1 MAKWLTLAFNLPLY
15 QSFTYKNIEESGGS
29 LVGKRA
35 SVQLGSRNLIGF
47 IIEESDVFP
56 KDSPVGEDKI
66 KPIKRVVDKE
76 TIFGQAQIELASW
89 ISHFYICS
97 FGEALSAIL
106 PSGKREVSFR

>member
-1 MAKWLTLAFNLPLY
+1 MLSRLCFAPGF
-15 QSFTYKNIEESGGS
+15 QRFTFG
-29 LVGKRA
+29 
-35 SVQLGSRNLIGF
+35 
-47 IIEESDVFP
+47 
-56 KDSPVGEDKI
+56 PVGEDKI

-106 PSGKREVSFR
+106 PSGKREVSFENLKWGTKFEDKNFSLSDEQKNAVAQ